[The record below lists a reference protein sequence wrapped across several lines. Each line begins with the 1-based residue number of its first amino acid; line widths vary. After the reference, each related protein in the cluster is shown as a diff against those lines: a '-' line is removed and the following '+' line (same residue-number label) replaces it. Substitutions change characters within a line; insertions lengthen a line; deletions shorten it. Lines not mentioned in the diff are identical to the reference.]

1 MDYTSATEIEE
12 HVVVLTEP
20 GERYV
25 AHFTP
30 QSGKALDL
38 LNELYSTHL
47 QFGGRVKVLGCDG
60 TAVNTGTAGGLCRL
74 FELVAGAPVHW
85 FVCQLHAQLN
95 AVPFIARG
103 STEHDAVVSVT
114 EPAVSTS
121 LRRPGSWVAVSRRRT
136 PALPLHHRHLAPSAP
151 AEC

>member
-60 TAVNTGTAGGLCRL
+60 TAVNTGTAGGVCRL
-74 FELVAGAPVHW
+74 FELVTGAPVHW
-85 FVCQLHAQLN
+85 FVCQLHGNEL
-95 AVPFIARG
+95 G
-103 STEHDAVVSVT
+103 
-114 EPAVSTS
+114 
-121 LRRPGSWVAVSRRRT
+121 LRHVLLTLDGTTAGLRSFTGPIGRQCAGDVW
-136 PALPLHHRHLAPSAP
+136 
-151 AEC
+151 